1 MKKQRLIVIFG
12 LLAGA
17 GLCVYLA
24 AAGQTAEK
32 AKEEETTVDAAMR
45 VDLAPL
51 LLKIDKLQAEVT
63 QLRTAAEGMNE
74 KLLSMQDSVGK
85 MEKAMDSLKKPDR
98 WQYHF
103 LYQSSNLAAN
113 RLAEDGW
120 ELVTSGKDNL
130 LIFRKPAAAKE
141 E

>member
-1 MKKQRLIVIFG
+1 MKKQRLIVIVS

-24 AAGQTAEK
+24 AAGHTAEK
-32 AKEEETTVDAAMR
+32 AKEEETTIDAAMR
-45 VDLAPL
+45 VDVAPL
-51 LLKIDKLQAEVT
+51 LQKIDKLQAEVT
-63 QLRTAAEGMNE
+63 QLRAAAEGMNE
-74 KLLSMQDSVGK
+74 KLLSMQDSMGK
-85 MEKAMDSLKKPDR
+85 MEKAMDSLRKPDR

-103 LYQSSNLAAN
+103 LYQGSNVATN
-113 RLAEDGW
+113 RLADDGW

-130 LIFRKPAAAKE
+130 LIFRKPAPTKE